1 MSGLFLWKKASK
13 YSQEYIVSSCL
24 KQDEVPGNGFFS
36 YLRFRKS
43 PWTPAF
49 RLFDFPPFPSLSS
62 VWRMDFLLC
71 VLIWISCH
79 VCLSVDSC
87 HICLSVD
94 SCHVCLSVDS
104 CHVCLSVDSCHVCLS
119 VDSCHVCLSVD
130 SCHVCLSVDSCH
142 VCLSV
147 DSCHVCLSVDSC
159 HVCLSVDSCYICWFV
174 NLFTGLDFWLCL
186 LVSGFLQC
194 LSVVEFCCID
204 WSVDL
209 CYVYWSGFPVVF
221 ACGFLRCV

>member
-49 RLFDFPPFPSLSS
+49 RLFDFPPLPSLSS
-62 VWRMDFLLC
+62 MWRMDFLLC
-71 VLIWISCH
+71 VLIWI
-79 VCLSVDSC
+79 
-87 HICLSVD
+87 
-94 SCHVCLSVDS
+94 
-104 CHVCLSVDSCHVCLS
+104 
-119 VDSCHVCLSVD
+119 
-130 SCHVCLSVDSCH
+130 
-142 VCLSV
+142 
-147 DSCHVCLSVDSC
+147 SC

-194 LSVVEFCCID
+194 LSVIEFCCID